1 MQNIQRGDDNLSAF
15 QSLSYQE
22 LRECTVEALR
32 SAESTRA
39 DVLLIEARGDQAI
52 LKDYSGSNK
61 GFRWFV
67 APLLVYRE
75 IRALRA
81 LDEVQGV
88 PGFIRKL
95 SARTFLIEFI
105 PARQIGLA
113 EEGIDW
119 VQFIPR
125 IEALIGA
132 LHDKGVVHG
141 DLRNTTNILAT
152 PQQRP
157 VLVDFVSA
165 VHRGHR
171 FNVLSLILFK
181 LCQPIDHGAVF
192 KLKEKY
198 APQLITPAEC
208 LRHANPGRIETA
220 ARWLSVRIRNLV
232 QIIFP

>member
-1 MQNIQRGDDNLSAF
+1 MSVF

-22 LRECTVEALR
+22 LRQCTIETLR
-32 SAESTRA
+32 FGESTRA
-39 DVLLIEARGDQAI
+39 DVLLIERHGDQAI

-61 GFRWFV
+61 GFRWFI

-75 IRALRA
+75 IKALHA
-81 LDEVQGV
+81 LDPVQGV

-95 SARTFLIEFI
+95 SGQTFLMEFI
-105 PARQIGLA
+105 PARQIGLHT
-113 EEGIDW
+113 EEIDW
-119 VQFIPR
+119 SLFIPR
-125 IEALIGA
+125 IEALVNA

-152 PQQRP
+152 LRQRP
-157 VLVDFVSA
+157 VFVDFVSA

-198 APQLITPAEC
+198 APQLITPAEHI
-208 LRHANPGRIETA
+208 RHANPGRIEAA
-220 ARWLSVRIRNLV
+220 ARWLSARIRNLV
-232 QIIFP
+232 QLIFP

>member
-1 MQNIQRGDDNLSAF
+1 MSAF

-22 LRECTVEALR
+22 LRQCAIESLR

-39 DVLLIEARGDQAI
+39 DVLLIETRGDQAI

-61 GFRWFV
+61 GFRWFI

-75 IRALRA
+75 IRSLRA
-81 LDEVQGV
+81 LDGVPGV

-105 PARQIGLA
+105 PARQIGLTR
-113 EEGIDW
+113 EGIDW

-125 IEALIGA
+125 IEALIHA
-132 LHDKGVVHG
+132 LHEKGVVHG

-152 PQQRP
+152 AQQRP
-157 VLVDFVSA
+157 VFVDFVSA

-171 FNVLSLILFK
+171 FNVFSLILFK

-198 APQLITPAEC
+198 APQLITPAEH
-208 LRHANPGRIETA
+208 LWHTNPGRIEAA
-220 ARWLSVRIRNLV
+220 ARWLSARIRNLV
-232 QIIFP
+232 QLIFP

>member
-1 MQNIQRGDDNLSAF
+1 MSAF

-22 LRECTVEALR
+22 LRESAIEVLR

-39 DVLLIEARGDQAI
+39 DVLLIESRGDQAI

-61 GFRWFV
+61 GFRLFI

-75 IRALRA
+75 IRTLRI

-95 SARTFLIEFI
+95 SGQTFLIEFI
-105 PARQIGLA
+105 PAQRVGVVK
-113 EEGIDW
+113 EGIDW
-119 VQFIPR
+119 VQFIQR
-125 IEALIGA
+125 VEALINA

-141 DLRNTTNILAT
+141 DLRNTTNILVT

-157 VLVDFVSA
+157 VFVDFVSA
-165 VHRGHR
+165 VHCGHR
-171 FNVLSLILFK
+171 FNVFSLILFK
-181 LCQPIDHGAVF
+181 LCLPIDHGAVF

-198 APQLITPAEC
+198 APQLITPAER
-208 LRHANPGRIETA
+208 LRHVNPGRIETV

>member
-1 MQNIQRGDDNLSAF
+1 M
-15 QSLSYQE
+15 
-22 LRECTVEALR
+22 
-32 SAESTRA
+32 
-39 DVLLIEARGDQAI
+39 LLIESRGEQAI

-61 GFRWFV
+61 GFRLFV

-75 IRALRA
+75 IRALRI

-95 SARTFLIEFI
+95 SGRTFLIEFI
-105 PARQIGLA
+105 PAKRTGTVK
-113 EEGIDW
+113 EEIDW
-119 VQFIPR
+119 TQFIQR
-125 IEALIGA
+125 VEALINE

-141 DLRNTTNILAT
+141 DLRNTTNILMT

-157 VLVDFVSA
+157 VFVDFVSA
-165 VHRGHR
+165 VHCGHR
-171 FNVLSLILFK
+171 FNIFSLILFR
-181 LCQPIDHGAVF
+181 LCLPIDHGAVF

-198 APQLITPAEC
+198 APQLITPTER
-208 LRHANPGRIETA
+208 LRHANPGRIETV

>member
-1 MQNIQRGDDNLSAF
+1 MSAL

-22 LRECTVEALR
+22 LRECAVETLR
-32 SAESTRA
+32 YARSTRA
-39 DVLLIEARGDQAI
+39 DVLLLETCGEQAI

-75 IRALRA
+75 IRTLHAL
-81 LDEVQGV
+81 EQVQGV

-95 SARTFLIEFI
+95 SGQAFLMEFI
-105 PARQIGLA
+105 PARQTDLYK
-113 EEGIDW
+113 EGIDW

-125 IEALIGA
+125 IEALINA
-132 LHDKGVVHG
+132 LHDNGVVHG
-141 DLRNTTNILAT
+141 DLRNTTNILMT

-157 VLVDFVSA
+157 VFVDFVSA

-171 FNVLSLILFK
+171 LNVFSLILFK

-198 APQLITPAEC
+198 AAQLITPAEH
-208 LRHANPGRIETA
+208 LRHARPGRIETA
-220 ARWLSVRIRNLV
+220 VRWLSVRIRNLV
-232 QIIFP
+232 QLIFP

>member
-1 MQNIQRGDDNLSAF
+1 M
-15 QSLSYQE
+15 
-22 LRECTVEALR
+22 
-32 SAESTRA
+32 
-39 DVLLIEARGDQAI
+39 LLIESRGDKAI

-61 GFRWFV
+61 GFRLFI

-75 IRALRA
+75 IRTLRI
-81 LDEVQGV
+81 LDEVRGV

-95 SARTFLIEFI
+95 SGQTFLIEFI
-105 PARQIGLA
+105 PAKRIGIVK
-113 EEGIDW
+113 EGTDR
-119 VQFIPR
+119 VQFIQR
-125 IEALIGA
+125 VEALISA

-141 DLRNTTNILAT
+141 DLRNMTNILVT

-157 VLVDFVSA
+157 VFVDFVSA

-171 FNVLSLILFK
+171 FNIFSLILFK
-181 LCQPIDHGAVF
+181 LCLPIDHGAVF

-198 APQLITPAEC
+198 APQLITPAER
-208 LRHANPGRIETA
+208 LRHVNPGRIETV